1 MQTNI
6 IDLTQA
12 DIFKIIMASSLG
24 GGVLGAAITSL
35 VNFLLTRRNFK
46 FKSYEEIVKKRFVA
60 YEKMSK
66 VSMRLNF
73 YIRENDDTIIPEI
86 FSNGL
91 RAFED
96 FQLVLLDAFT
106 DSFWLDQK
114 TGDLLTE
121 LGVNISNWSSE
132 AQATKEPDL
141 ALVQIALRDKII
153 IKNIAKRIAQQLRNE
168 LLNLHEVEKFVNRR
182 TKDTTK
188 FPIMSY
194 KPDQE

>member
-6 IDLTQA
+6 IDLTQV

-24 GGVLGAAITSL
+24 GGVLGAAITSF

-66 VSMRLNF
+66 VNMRLNF

-91 RAFED
+91 RSFED
-96 FQLVLLDAFT
+96 FQLILLDAFT
-106 DSFWLDQK
+106 DSFWLDKK

-121 LGVNISNWSSE
+121 LGVNLSNWTAE

-141 ALVQIALRDKII
+141 ALIQIALRDKII
-153 IKNIAKRIAQQLRNE
+153 IKNLTKRIAQQLRNE

>member
-46 FKSYEEIVKKRFVA
+46 FKSYEEIVKKRFTA

-66 VSMRLNF
+66 VSMRLNLLV
-73 YIRENDDTIIPEI
+73 REPDDTLTREV
-86 FSNGL
+86 F
-91 RAFED
+91 AFGIENFEK
-96 FQLVLLDAFT
+96 FQLVILDAFT
-106 DSFWLDQK
+106 DSFWLDKK
-114 TGDLLTE
+114 TGDLISE
-121 LGVNISNWSSE
+121 LGSKINNWQAEAEATIEPDSALKNIS
-132 AQATKEPDL
+132 
-141 ALVQIALRDKII
+141 IRDVPI
-153 IKNIAKRIAQQLRNE
+153 IKDLSKRISEQLRKE
-168 LLNLHEVEKFVNRR
+168 LLSLHKVENFINRR